1 MNNRNFPRNY
11 SQNDIRKLMH
21 QGQKKADY
29 INRILDTDVHINMA
43 SECNSPLKEKPKYL
57 RNRFKLN
64 SNRNNYNEKNGRYE
78 ILERYDNNINNIN
91 NISNS
96 ARGPN
101 YLDKSYKELFNNNYK
116 NRNNE
121 YNYNYNYNINENNND
136 LNNSLNLNKPFHRE
150 RRHFPLVNNKG
161 NFFKNITP
169 FLVGNTERLKLI
181 RSQNIDNDKYRNN
194 NIPKI
199 YRPYENNI
207 KRYQVDKLKRSSS
220 MDQMPINRSY
230 NNINVAKNN
239 YQDEYDENHLY
250 SIGNDLSRKYKF
262 YNPYRYDYE
271 GSRYG
276 DNTYNYYLNA
286 PMRSDISADWKF
298 PPLYYYNY
306 NSINEKKKNY
316 SNY

>member
-11 SQNDIRKLMH
+11 SQNDITKLMH
-21 QGQKKADY
+21 QRQKKADY

-43 SECNSPLKEKPKYL
+43 SECNSPLEEKPKYL

-64 SNRNNYNEKNGRYE
+64 INKNNFNEKNQRYQRDE
-78 ILERYDNNINNIN
+78 IYNNKMNNSER
-91 NISNS
+91 
-96 ARGPN
+96 GQN
-101 YLDKSYKELFNNNYK
+101 YLDKSYKEVFNNNYK
-116 NRNNE
+116 NRDNE
-121 YNYNYNYNINENNND
+121 YNYNYYYNMNENNNN
-136 LNNSLNLNKPFHRE
+136 LNNSLILNKPFHRE

-169 FLVGNTERLKLI
+169 FLVGNTERMKLI
-181 RSQNIDNDKYRNN
+181 RSQNIDYNDKYNNN
-194 NIPKI
+194 NIPRI
-199 YRPYENNI
+199 YRPNENNI
-207 KRYQVDKLKRSSS
+207 KIYPVEKLRRSSS
-220 MDQMPINRSY
+220 MNQMPINRSY
-230 NNINVAKNN
+230 ININNNIAKNN
-239 YQDEYDENHLY
+239 DKDEYNENYSY

-276 DNTYNYYLNA
+276 DNTYNYYLNS

-298 PPLYYYNY
+298 PPLYYYDY
-306 NSINEKKKNY
+306 NSINQKKKNY

>member
-1 MNNRNFPRNY
+1 MNYRNFPKNY
-11 SQNDIRKLMH
+11 SQSDIRKLMH
-21 QGQKKADY
+21 QGQRKADY

-43 SECNSPLKEKPKYL
+43 SECNSPLEEKPKYL

-64 SNRNNYNEKNGRYE
+64 NNKNNFNEKNIGYERY
-78 ILERYDNNINNIN
+78 ERYDNNMNNIE
-91 NISNS
+91 
-96 ARGPN
+96 RGQN
-101 YLDKSYKELFNNNYK
+101 YLDKSYKEYFNNNYK
-116 NRNNE
+116 KRNNE
-121 YNYNYNYNINENNND
+121 YNFNYNYNVNENNND

-181 RSQNIDNDKYRNN
+181 RSQNIDNDRYNRIN
-194 NIPKI
+194 NIPSI
-199 YRPYENNI
+199 YRPNENNI
-207 KRYQVDKLKRSSS
+207 KRYPVEKLRRSSS
-220 MDQMPINRSY
+220 MEQMPINHSF
-230 NNINVAKNN
+230 NNNNSNNSFIVNKNN
-239 YQDEYDENHLY
+239 MDEYDVNNSY